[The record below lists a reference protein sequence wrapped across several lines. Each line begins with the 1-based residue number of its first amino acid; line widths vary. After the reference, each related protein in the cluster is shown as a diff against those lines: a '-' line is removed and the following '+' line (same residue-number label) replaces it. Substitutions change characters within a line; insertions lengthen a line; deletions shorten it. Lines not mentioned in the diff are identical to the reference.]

1 MIAET
6 VPLEKKTAED
16 LEKDVALVKAI
27 FNSDKDKEIMQAVLD
42 TFGIKED
49 KE

>member
-1 MIAET
+1 MAET
-6 VPLEKKTAED
+6 VHLKKKTAED
-16 LEKDVALVKAI
+16 LEKDAALVKAI

-42 TFGIKED
+42 ILGIKED

>member
-6 VPLEKKTAED
+6 VHLKKKTAED
-16 LEKDVALVKAI
+16 LEKDAALVKAI

-42 TFGIKED
+42 VFGIEVNK
-49 KE
+49 

>member
-6 VPLEKKTAED
+6 VHSKKKTDED
-16 LEKDVALVKAI
+16 LEKDAALVKAI

-42 TFGIKED
+42 TLEIEVNK
-49 KE
+49 